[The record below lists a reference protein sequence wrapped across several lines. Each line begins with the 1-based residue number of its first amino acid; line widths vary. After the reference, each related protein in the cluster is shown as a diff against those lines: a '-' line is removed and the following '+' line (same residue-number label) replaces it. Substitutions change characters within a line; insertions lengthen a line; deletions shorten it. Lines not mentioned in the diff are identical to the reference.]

1 MRVGLVA
8 QSRPTAWDPMD
19 CSPARLYCLWGFPSK
34 NVAVGCHF
42 LLKSLCLWEDA
53 TLGHGF
59 SIHWTW
65 RWRWE
70 THVVSPSERAQEKLT
85 AGLLDNAKRLHFL
98 DEIFVCLQ
106 AALSSLSV
114 FDTQGL
120 ARCLVQDLQTM
131 HVLKCNKHRIRTGK
145 MTM

>member
-19 CSPARLYCLWGFPSK
+19 CSPARLYCLWGFLARMWQWAAISSSRACACEKTPLLGTVFPST
-34 NVAVGCHF
+34 GPDDGGGRHM
-42 LLKSLCLWEDA
+42 LCQ
-53 TLGHGF
+53 
-59 SIHWTW
+59 
-65 RWRWE
+65 
-70 THVVSPSERAQEKLT
+70 PSEHAQEKLT

-145 MTM
+145 MTT